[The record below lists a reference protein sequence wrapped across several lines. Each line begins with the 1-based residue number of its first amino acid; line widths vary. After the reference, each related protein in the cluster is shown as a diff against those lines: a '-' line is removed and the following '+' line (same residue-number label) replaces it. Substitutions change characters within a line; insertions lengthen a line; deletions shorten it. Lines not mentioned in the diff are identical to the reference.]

1 MVTSVDDMKSLRFWR
16 AALAEFIGSVLLVL
30 MGCGSCINVK
40 GEQNPSLV
48 QVALGFGF
56 TVASL
61 AWVLGHTSGA
71 HFNPSLTIAMFLTRK
86 VSLAR
91 SVFYIIFQTVGSV
104 VGAALLLSI
113 SPRDKKA
120 NLCPTVLAPEITP
133 MQGIVVEFMMSLFIV
148 LVVFATIDSKRSDHG
163 GSFPL
168 TIGIAIMACILMGAS
183 FTGAGISPIRS
194 FGPAAVAGEWSHHW
208 IYWVGPIAGGIVGA
222 VFYDNVLAVN
232 ATLLKVKACFLTSDY
247 DGDRFEPQNIKIKI
261 LEEKP
266 NLKAPL
272 AEEEQ

>member
-1 MVTSVDDMKSLRFWR
+1 M
-16 AALAEFIGSVLLVL
+16 
-30 MGCGSCINVK
+30 
-40 GEQNPSLV
+40 
-48 QVALGFGF
+48 ALGFGF

-168 TIGIAIMACILMGAS
+168 TIGIAIMACILMGVSILCDMYNCVYNLMIIIFSCLISSSYKKGSLPVCIFS
-183 FTGAGISPIRS
+183 FSRFGIR
-194 FGPAAVAGEWSHHW
+194 
-208 IYWVGPIAGGIVGA
+208 
-222 VFYDNVLAVN
+222 
-232 ATLLKVKACFLTSDY
+232 LLSI
-247 DGDRFEPQNIKIKI
+247 NM
-261 LEEKP
+261 
-266 NLKAPL
+266 
-272 AEEEQ
+272 